1 VSAQSPHDPGVAAV
15 RGAKGTHHRFQVRAG
30 QNVRERVDER
40 GDRTAS
46 GQGFPEVVDTRF
58 ALSGAERKRPHVRDV
73 EFLILESHSW

>member
-1 VSAQSPHDPGVAAV
+1 VSAQSPHDPCVAAV

-30 QNVRERVDER
+30 QDVGERVDER

-46 GQGFPEVVDTRF
+46 SQGFPEVVDTHL
-58 ALSGAERKRPHVRDV
+58 ALAGADRKRPHVREV